1 MKQIS
6 ALMHHPE
13 YAKRPYLTWALDG
26 VALDEWL
33 YAQTGCEHYLGL
45 APALSWLE
53 NKAEESVAWQRIL
66 PLAGCTSLAPVL
78 VCPDDQ
84 YFGCTTVV
92 AEVVHRGETIVW
104 GRLGLDRSPC
114 EQPDDIGSQVEWF
127 GGVEPLVF
135 DKADYLACLERF
147 GWLRLNREVSLDEL
161 NGESL
166 ALVLITPGLLG
177 EDTWTL
183 VKGTV
188 CFGMRGLV
196 LEQPDGTPFE
206 IQREWLERIKPVD
219 PDLAPVFQGAHYYL
233 SLCVGPLAPAQTLP
247 ASRAEGGFV
256 GHPSESSRERQE

>member
-1 MKQIS
+1 MKQIA

-13 YAKRPYLTWALDG
+13 HAKRPYLTLALDG
-26 VALDEWL
+26 VALDEWI
-33 YAQTGCEHYLGL
+33 YAQTGCDYYWGL

-84 YFGCTTVV
+84 HFGCTTVV
-92 AEVVHRGETIVW
+92 AEVVHEGERVVW
-104 GRLGLDRSPC
+104 RRLGLDRSPC

-127 GGVEPLVF
+127 EGVEPLVF
-135 DKADYLACLERF
+135 AKADYLACLERF
-147 GWLRLNREVSLDEL
+147 GWLRLNKEVSLDEL

-166 ALVLITPGLLG
+166 ALVLVTPRLP

-188 CFGMRGLV
+188 RFGMRGLV
-196 LEQPDGTPFE
+196 VEQPDGGVFE

-219 PDLAPVFQGAHYYL
+219 PDLAPVFGGAHYYL
-233 SLCVGPLAPAQTLP
+233 SLRMGLLAPSLP
-247 ASRAEGGFV
+247 SGRADGVLGEYPGENFCEG
-256 GHPSESSRERQE
+256 QE